1 MKNCPTCQKS
11 YPDDF
16 TLCPRD
22 GAALVE
28 SGAWTEGAVVRGKY
42 RILAKLG
49 QGGMG
54 AVYKAVH
61 LRFNEVR
68 ALKVM
73 SPQVAGDPLFVK
85 RFEHEAVITRKLQ
98 HPNAVR
104 VDDIDE
110 TDDGR
115 PFIVMEYIEGKS
127 LKKVIQSEG
136 PLPAP
141 RVCAIIKQ
149 AAAALGAAHELGMV
163 HRDIKPDNI
172 ALVETPAG
180 EQAKVLDFGIAKL
193 KEARADDAAGGTL
206 TGTGVV
212 IGTPQYMSPEQAT
225 GKRGDELDGRSDLYS
240 LGIVMYQMLSGE
252 LPFKAETTMGILVA
266 HMQEP
271 PRPILGVR
279 PDLQIPDGV
288 AAVVMKCL
296 EKKPQDRPANAAA
309 LIAALERA
317 ETQPAVPLAETR
329 VMSPGPTRRVEG
341 PAAPPALPPTNID
354 RMPAAEPPPRPRV
367 QLSPRLAT
375 PPPAT
380 EARPAAPQPAVAP
393 SQSAGASRRSLWVGA
408 AVVVVVLGLSV
419 WYFASRPAPQNQ
431 NGLESAPAG
440 KSGAAAAP
448 AEQSPTVQQP
458 ADRSRAPAAGSPAE
472 QSPTQQPTDQN
483 SAPAA
488 SPGTRTSETARPGG
502 TTAKSLG
509 PTSVARPIDTGELEK
524 KITAAKT
531 EGDLFFENGEYDNAI
546 SAYQNGLKADP
557 TNAELLKKIQRA
569 RKAKATEGE
578 MK

>member
-1 MKNCPTCQKS
+1 MKNCPTCQKT

-16 TLCPRD
+16 GLCPRD
-22 GAALVE
+22 GTALVE
-28 SGAWTEGAVVRGKY
+28 SGAWTEGSVVRGKY

-115 PFIVMEYIEGKS
+115 PFIVMEFIEGQS
-127 LKKVIQSEG
+127 LKKLIQSEG
-136 PLPAP
+136 PLPVP
-141 RVCAIIKQ
+141 RVCSIIKQ
-149 AAAALGAAHELGMV
+149 AAAALGASHELGMV

-172 ALVETPAG
+172 ALVVTPAG

-193 KEARADDAAGGTL
+193 KEARAGDAAGGTL

-252 LPFKAETTMGILVA
+252 LPFTAETTMGILVA

-271 PRPILGVR
+271 PRPILSVR
-279 PDLQIPDGV
+279 PELHIPEAV

-296 EKKPQDRPANAAA
+296 EKKPQNRPANAAA
-309 LIAALERA
+309 LIAEIERA
-317 ETQPAVPLAETR
+317 EAQPSVPMAATR
-329 VMSPGPTRRVEG
+329 VMHSGEPLRVEA
-341 PAAPPALPPTNID
+341 PVAPPEPPPTPFD
-354 RMPAAEPPPRPRV
+354 RAPAAEPPERPRV

-375 PPPAT
+375 PSSATQASPPAPRT
-380 EARPAAPQPAVAP
+380 AVAP
-393 SQSAGASRRSLWVGA
+393 AAKIQTAGGSRLGLWAGAGA
-408 AVVVVVLGLSV
+408 VAVLLGLTL
-419 WYFASRPAPQNQ
+419 WYFSSRPAPQI
-431 NGLESAPAG
+431 PAG
-440 KSGAAAAP
+440 SESNP
-448 AEQSPTVQQP
+448 TQQSPPVQQP
-458 ADRSRAPAAGSPAE
+458 TGQSGAPAAGATSTAEPPAQKPAS
-472 QSPTQQPTDQN
+472 QSD
-483 SAPAA
+483 APAA
-488 SPGTRTSETARPGG
+488 SPGTGKSGTARPNG
-502 TTAKSLG
+502 AAVDSSP
-509 PTSVARPIDTGELEK
+509 PTSVARPIDAGELQK
-524 KITAAKT
+524 KISAAKT
-531 EGDLFFENGEYDNAI
+531 EGDLYFENGEYDNAI

-557 TNAELLKKIQRA
+557 TNAELLQKIQKA
-569 RKAKATEGE
+569 RNAKATEVRI
-578 MK
+578 K